1 MKISIMGTG
10 YVGLATGV
18 GFAVKGNDVI
28 CVDIDKKKV
37 DMINR
42 GISPIFE
49 PHLDRYLRDALKNGR
64 LRATTDTKGTI
75 AETEV
80 SFISVGT
87 PSLDDGSIDLSFIE
101 TVARQIG
108 EVLKTKSEYHVIVV
122 KSTIVPGTTEG
133 IVMRN
138 IEKASGKK
146 AGKDF
151 GICMNPEFL
160 REGRAIEDFLKP
172 DRIVIGENDKRTGN
186 VIEKLYAN
194 FMAPVLRTDL
204 KTAEMIKYASNAF
217 LATKISY
224 TNEIGNICKRL
235 GIDVNEVMKGVGMDH
250 RISPHFLNA
259 GVGYGGSCFPKDVE
273 ALIWKARGAGYEP
286 KLLEEVHRLND
297 RQKVMIVEHLEKKI
311 PNLKG
316 KTICLLGLAFKP
328 DSDDIREAASI
339 YIIERLLQKGA
350 KVKAYDPQ
358 AAEHMRK
365 IHPSV
370 DYMKSAQDAL
380 ENSDACLIVTE
391 WDEFKKLTDSDFSKM
406 KGKTIIEG
414 RRILDRTKVTDFE
427 GICW

>member
-10 YVGLATGV
+10 YVGLSTGV

-28 CVDIDKKKV
+28 CVDIDQKKV
-37 DMINR
+37 ETINS
-42 GISPIFE
+42 GVSPIFE
-49 PHLDRYLRDALKNGR
+49 PHLDGR
-64 LRATTDTKGTI
+64 LKDLLKKGKLKATTDVKG
-75 AETEV
+75 AVEATEV

-87 PSLDDGSIDLSFIE
+87 PSSEDGSINLSFIE

-108 EVLKTKSEYHVIVV
+108 EVLKNKKEYHVIVV
-122 KSTIVPGTTEG
+122 KSTVVPGTTDSV
-133 IVMRN
+133 VMRN
-138 IEKASGKK
+138 IEKYSGKK
-146 AGKDF
+146 SGKDF
-151 GICMNPEFL
+151 GLCMNPEFL

-172 DRIVIGENDKRTGN
+172 DRIVIGESDKRAGN
-186 VIEKLYAN
+186 VIEKLYSN

-224 TNEIGNICKRL
+224 TNEMGNICKRL

-250 RISPHFLNA
+250 RISPYFLKA

-297 RQKVMIVEHLEKKI
+297 RQKVMIVEHLEKRI

-328 DSDDIREAASI
+328 DSDDIREASSV
-339 YIIERLLQKGA
+339 YIIEKLLQKGA
-350 KVKAYDPQ
+350 KVKAYDPK
-358 AAEHMRK
+358 AMEHMRK

-370 DYMKSAQDAL
+370 DYMKSAREAL
-380 ENSDACLIVTE
+380 ENSDACIIVTE
-391 WDEFKKLTDSDFSKM
+391 WEEFKKLTDADFAKM
-406 KGKTIIEG
+406 KSRVILEG
-414 RRILDRTKVTDFE
+414 RRILDRAKVSKFE